1 MSLWTWLFFFA
12 TPIGAIVAGIAGFAF
27 GLIASAIWLHII
39 TPAQTAPLIAAFAI
53 LIQGM
58 TLWKLRHAIH
68 PSRLVPFVVDGALG
82 IPFGAAALIWA
93 SPSQMSVLIGVVL
106 VLFSVHSLAR
116 PSLPAV
122 KGGYLADGF
131 VGLLSGPFSGSTGLA
146 GIPIIVWASLRRLSK
161 DEQRALFQPV
171 VVAVFVMTL
180 IWFGGTGVVTAETL
194 LLFWIGVPV
203 VLAGTWLGL
212 KLYGKLDERGF
223 RLVVLVLL
231 LISGLALLPWPWSRV
246 G

>member
-1 MSLWTWLFFFA
+1 
-12 TPIGAIVAGIAGFAF
+12 
-27 GLIASAIWLHII
+27 
-39 TPAQTAPLIAAFAI
+39 
-53 LIQGM
+53 
-58 TLWKLRHAIH
+58 
-68 PSRLVPFVVDGALG
+68 
-82 IPFGAAALIWA
+82 
-93 SPSQMSVLIGVVL
+93 
-106 VLFSVHSLAR
+106 
-116 PSLPAV
+116 

-131 VGLLSGPFSGSTGLA
+131 VGLLSGTFSGSTGLA

-171 VVAVFVMTL
+171 VVAVFMMTL
-180 IWFGGTGVVTAETL
+180 IWFGGTGGVTAETL
-194 LLFWIGVPV
+194 LVFWIG

-231 LISGLALLPWPWSRV
+231 LISGLVLLPWSWSRV